1 MARNFYNEDAP
12 MPFDGVLEEEPEVPD
27 REHPRRVLFTGGLL
41 GPMGYMNSSTFPFI
55 MGPAEDFYDDREE
68 DPNP

>member
-1 MARNFYNEDAP
+1 MAKPFYNEDAP

-27 REHPRRVLFTGGLL
+27 RKKPRRVLFTGGML
-41 GPMGYMNSSTFPFI
+41 GPMGYMNGPIYPFI
-55 MGPAEDFYDDREE
+55 MGPADYFDDEEE